1 MSQVSIAINGRDYTI
16 ACDDGQEDHLTRL
29 SDYLNNR
36 IGEIIADVGQVGDA
50 RLLVMLGLLIAD
62 ELSDSHAE
70 LAAARG
76 EDTGTDFA
84 IDGRKKADEEV
95 VIIEIEALA
104 EQIETIAGRLEET

>member
-1 MSQVSIAINGRDYTI
+1 MSQVSIVINGRDYTI

-29 SDYLNNR
+29 SAYLNKR

-70 LAAARG
+70 FAAARG
-76 EDTGTDFA
+76 EDAGTDFP
-84 IDGRKKADEEV
+84 IDGRKKADEEA
-95 VIIEIEALA
+95 VIMEIEALA
-104 EQIETIAGRLEET
+104 EQIETIAGRLEAT